1 MYRGG
6 YILIDISL
14 AWLNQLPS
22 IVIDAVKQQSD
33 TNNHTVQLLNMQDVK
48 KLHSVRKIDVCSIL
62 KYASNV

>member
-1 MYRGG
+1 M

-48 KLHSVRKIDVCSIL
+48 KLHSVQKIDVYSIL